1 MISENTKR
9 IKHSKIREMFN
20 MALEYD
26 NPINLTI
33 GEPDFTAADNVAA
46 AGCRAILEGK
56 TKYSENAG
64 IMPLRESISRY
75 LKSEIDASYDPVSEI
90 CVTTGAMGGLYQTLK
105 VILNPEDEVIVNE
118 PCWTNYVQQ
127 IIMCDGVPITI
138 GTDET
143 DSFSIDID
151 AVKDAITD
159 KTKAIIINSP
169 CNPTGTVLEK
179 EKLIQLAELSKKH
192 EFLVI
197 SDEVYKHIRYDGTEF
212 TSIASLPGMKEN
224 TVVIDSFSKSH
235 AMTGFR
241 IGYVAGPQEIVSNV
255 TKLQENIA
263 ACVAMP
269 CQYAAIAALEGDR
282 THLNKMV
289 STYKERRDY
298 LISEIEKMPHV
309 SCAAPKGAFYAF
321 INIKETGMNCEDF
334 AIQLLKQQQVV
345 VVPGTAFGEKGEG
358 YIRISFATSMD
369 ILKTGMEKMRT
380 FVEHL

>member
-33 GEPDFTAADNVAA
+33 GEPDFTVADNVAA

-64 IMPLRESISRY
+64 IMPLRESISQY
-75 LKSEIDASYDPVSEI
+75 LKNEIDAVYDPVSEI

-105 VILNPEDEVIVNE
+105 VILNPGDEVIVNE

-143 DSFSIDID
+143 DSFSIDIN
-151 AVKDAITD
+151 AVKNAITD

-179 EKLIQLAELSKKH
+179 EKLMQLAELSKMH
-192 EFLVI
+192 GFLVI
-197 SDEVYKHIRYDGTEF
+197 SDEVYKHIRYDDTEF

-269 CQYAAIAALEGDR
+269 SQYAAIAALEGDR
-282 THLNKMV
+282 AHLNNMV
-289 STYKERRDY
+289 ATYKERRDY
-298 LISEIEKMPHV
+298 LISEIEKMSHV

-369 ILKTGMEKMRT
+369 ILKTGMERMRT
-380 FVEHL
+380 FVEQL

>member
-33 GEPDFTAADNVAA
+33 GEPDFTVADNVAA

-64 IMPLRESISRY
+64 IMPLRESISQY
-75 LKSEIDASYDPVSEI
+75 LKNEIDAVYDPVSEI

-105 VILNPEDEVIVNE
+105 VILNPGDEVIVNE

-143 DSFSIDID
+143 DSFSIDIN
-151 AVKDAITD
+151 AVKNAITD

-179 EKLIQLAELSKKH
+179 EKLMQLAELSKMH
-192 EFLVI
+192 GFLVI
-197 SDEVYKHIRYDGTEF
+197 SDEVYKHIRYDDTEF

-269 CQYAAIAALEGDR
+269 SQYAAIAALEGDR
-282 THLNKMV
+282 AHLNNMV
-289 STYKERRDY
+289 ATYKERRDY
-298 LISEIEKMPHV
+298 LISEIEKMSHV